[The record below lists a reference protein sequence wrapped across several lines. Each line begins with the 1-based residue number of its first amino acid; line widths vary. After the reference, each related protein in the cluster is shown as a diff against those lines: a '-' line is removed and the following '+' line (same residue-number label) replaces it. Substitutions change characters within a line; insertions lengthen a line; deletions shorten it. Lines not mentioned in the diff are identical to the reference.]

1 MFNVLVYIW
10 KLFTSFMG
18 EQLDGSGDGAGD
30 GDGGDGS
37 GCNWKFRFY

>member
-1 MFNVLVYIW
+1 MFNVWVYIW

-18 EQLDGSGDGAGD
+18 EQLDGSGDGD

>member
-18 EQLDGSGDGAGD
+18 EQLDGSGDGD